1 MKPFANI
8 NHARGH
14 ARARLNNNVRPDHA
28 SPVKLLLILLSA
40 ASLCGCE
47 IDRYTVILAVDAKDY
62 RPSMKWNEIRKTS
75 DSQPY
80 AMHISDAE
88 GRAIPLF
95 RFMHESR
102 SLMPLEE
109 DLIHISTPIIV
120 KKEYATFF
128 LTISEPHGKELKK
141 LRVDVRTL
149 NAVRGG
155 PTARA
160 FPVDLR

>member
-1 MKPFANI
+1 M
-8 NHARGH
+8 
-14 ARARLNNNVRPDHA
+14 
-28 SPVKLLLILLSA
+28 KLLLILLSA
-40 ASLCGCE
+40 LFLCGCKF
-47 IDRYTVILAVDAKDY
+47 DRYTVILVIDAKDY
-62 RPSMKWNEIRKTS
+62 RPSMKWDDIRKAT

-80 AMHISDAE
+80 AMHISDAD
-88 GRAIPLF
+88 GQPIPLF

-102 SLMPLEE
+102 DLMPFDE
-109 DLIHISTPIIV
+109 DPIHISTPIIV
-120 KKEYATFF
+120 ENKYATFF
-128 LTISEPHGKELKK
+128 LTISEHHGKELKK